1 MKQWERLRLSEWQ
14 LDEPRSH
21 ASACSKEEEP
31 MNELILV
38 VDDEP
43 KIVKLARDYLEQG
56 GFRVVTAADGM
67 TALAVARRERP
78 DLIVLDLKLPGK
90 DGLDVCRTLRRES
103 DVPIIM
109 LTARVEETDRLIGL
123 ELGADD
129 YITKPFSPRELVA
142 RVRAVLRRV
151 QGSVR
156 QPGLILVADL
166 EIDLNGRRVT
176 RKGESITLTRSE
188 FNLLVMLAQ
197 HPGQAF
203 TREQLLTRLYDVAYE
218 GFARSIDA
226 HIKNLRQKLEI
237 DPAEPHYILTVFG
250 VGYKFSDEVGA

>member
-1 MKQWERLRLSEWQ
+1 
-14 LDEPRSH
+14 
-21 ASACSKEEEP
+21 

-43 KIVKLARDYLEQG
+43 KIVKLARDYLEQS
-56 GFRVVTAADGM
+56 GFRVMTAADGIA
-67 TALAVARRERP
+67 ALAVAHRERP
-78 DLIVLDLKLPGK
+78 DLIVLDLKLPGM

-103 DVPIIM
+103 NVPIIM
-109 LTARVEETDRLIGL
+109 LTARVEEADRLVGL

-151 QGSVR
+151 KGGVR
-156 QPGLILVADL
+156 QSGLIRVADL
-166 EIDLNGRRVT
+166 EIDLNGRQVT
-176 RKGESITLTRSE
+176 RKGETITLTRSE
-188 FNLLVMLAQ
+188 FNLLVTLAQ

-203 TREQLLTRLYDVAYE
+203 TREQLLTRLYDVAYDSY
-218 GFARSIDA
+218 ARSIDA

-237 DPAEPHYILTVFG
+237 YPGEPRYILTVFG
-250 VGYKFSDEVGA
+250 IGYKFSDEVIS

>member
-1 MKQWERLRLSEWQ
+1 
-14 LDEPRSH
+14 
-21 ASACSKEEEP
+21 

-43 KIVKLARDYLEQG
+43 KIVKLARDYLEQS
-56 GFRVVTAADGM
+56 GFRVMTAADGI
-67 TALAVARRERP
+67 TALAVAYRERP
-78 DLIVLDLKLPGK
+78 DLIVLDLKLPGM

-109 LTARVEETDRLIGL
+109 LTARVEEADRLVGL

-129 YITKPFSPRELVA
+129 YIMKPFSPRELVA

-151 QGSVR
+151 KGSVR
-156 QPGLILVADL
+156 QSGLILAADL
-166 EIDLNGRRVT
+166 EIDLNGRQVT
-176 RKGESITLTRSE
+176 RKGETITLTRSE
-188 FNLLVMLAQ
+188 FNLLVTLAQ

-203 TREQLLTRLYDVAYE
+203 TREQLLTRLYDVAYDSY
-218 GFARSIDA
+218 ARSIDA

-237 DPAEPHYILTVFG
+237 YPGEPRYILTVFG
-250 VGYKFSDEVGA
+250 IGYKFSDEVVS